1 MVTSPGLPRQGDQI
15 PERAPPR
22 ADGILAIVVSV
33 VIPAHN
39 EAGVVGRLLSGLLAG
54 AEPGEIE
61 IWVVANGCTDDTAG
75 VAGGFGRD
83 VNVLVS
89 PVPDKHAAM
98 RLADEHA
105 KGFPRLYVDADV
117 ELGSGGVR
125 ALATALDTPDVLAA
139 GPERGWPADGRTWT
153 VRWFYDV
160 WHQLPTVRTG
170 LFGRGVV
177 GVSREG
183 YDKLRSLPPL
193 LGDDLAAS
201 LLFTEEQRRVVP
213 EAVAVIHPPR
223 SLSALLRI
231 RTRALVSTAQAA
243 DDPQLAGASGAAR
256 TSWADLRAVAR
267 EHPARNVPKV
277 AWFLAITVVTRLRAR
292 RAVRAG
298 DFRTWQR
305 DDTTRAA

>member
-1 MVTSPGLPRQGDQI
+1 M
-15 PERAPPR
+15 
-22 ADGILAIVVSV
+22 VSV

-39 EAGVVGRLLSGLLAG
+39 EARVLGRLLSGLLAG
-54 AEPGEIE
+54 AEPGEFE
-61 IWVVANGCTDDTAG
+61 VWVVANGCTDATAE
-75 VAGGFGRD
+75 VAAGFGPD

-117 ELGSGGVR
+117 ELGSDAVR
-125 ALATALDTPDVLAA
+125 ALAAALESPGVLAA
-139 GPERGWPADGRTWT
+139 GPERAWPSDGRPWT

-160 WHQLPTVRTG
+160 WHQFPTVRTS
-170 LFGRGVV
+170 LWGRGVV
-177 GVSREG
+177 GVSHEG
-183 YDKLRSLPPL
+183 YERLRSLPPL

-201 LLFTEEQRRVVP
+201 LAFSPDQRRVVP
-213 EAVAVIHPPR
+213 EAVAVVHPPR
-223 SLSALLRI
+223 SLAALLKI

-243 DDPQLAGASGAAR
+243 GDPQLADVAGGDR
-256 TSWADLRAVAR
+256 TSWSDLRNVAR
-267 EHPARNVPKV
+267 SAPLRNGPKV

-298 DFRTWQR
+298 DFKTWHR
-305 DDTTRAA
+305 DDTSRIP